1 MKPSPFEGI
10 RVEISPGCDLWM
22 RGARFGT
29 IRRIEKGTVAVIKMD
44 HPRVRKLARVPLDG
58 CKAWLVIDENRWI
71 GSLKFTAVYLGPHAA
86 GASRLYVREVE
97 TGAGRWLDPSG
108 LEGGK

>member
-10 RVEISPGCDLWM
+10 RVEISPSYDLWM

-29 IRRIEKGTVAVIKMD
+29 IRRIEKGTIAVIKMD
-44 HPRVRKLARVPLDG
+44 HRQVRKLARIPLAD
-58 CKAWLVIDENRWI
+58 CTAWLAR
-71 GSLKFTAVYLGPHAA
+71 SMSPLKLYQGNAVTLGHHTAGV
-86 GASRLYVREVE
+86 SRLFARNPT
-97 TGAGRWLDPSG
+97 TGQGFWIDPDG